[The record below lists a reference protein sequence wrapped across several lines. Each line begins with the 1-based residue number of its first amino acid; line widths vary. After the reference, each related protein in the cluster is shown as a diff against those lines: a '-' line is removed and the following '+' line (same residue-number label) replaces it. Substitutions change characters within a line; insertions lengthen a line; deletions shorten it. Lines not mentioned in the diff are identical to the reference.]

1 MALSFA
7 EFKAALQADEAAL
20 AARQTVTGILACV
33 ACEEPLQ
40 ESVTGSR
47 HTHKGYMCS
56 DCYFEE
62 LGRELD
68 AHPIMTPRAVR

>member
-1 MALSFA
+1 MALTFA
-7 EFKAALQADEAAL
+7 EFKAALNADEAAL
-20 AARQTVTGILACV
+20 AEGKTVSGIDACV
-33 ACEEPLQ
+33 NCTTPLQ

-47 HTHKGYMCS
+47 HTDKGYMCS